1 LTHEPVN
8 RLSTRGR
15 SAASRDHAQERPN
28 NRSLAADGEVALVG
42 SGLAALTA
50 YATLRAG
57 GLPAEAI
64 AVFGPDEDP
73 AAAWRRRA
81 ESIRQQRMRSES
93 DGHLWP
99 ASFPGLAVR
108 EAVSRRSPVP
118 LLRTLTDSY
127 RPSIGMFLAHV
138 AEVRERTGWDE
149 SLRRVHVAEVR
160 PEADG
165 FAVDSHG
172 RFRHVLLALGHPG
185 LALPTELERDPRTV
199 HAYEPHDY
207 ARRVA
212 VLGAGMAAA
221 TEWLN
226 ALAAGADVVSVRR
239 RPPAR
244 RPLNL
249 PRPYFS
255 KRGLAGFRALPAERR
270 AEALA
275 EFSAPSYPPG
285 RAWDE
290 PVELAAREGRFRVEA
305 NLNGAEQVICATGFR
320 RGYGHHGLLARLVA
334 EQGAPAHGQWLVL
347 DGDFTVPGL
356 SDGRRTLAVSG
367 VASQWAYPAADTL
380 VGMKAA
386 GRAFLRRTQRCRT
399 R

>member
-1 LTHEPVN
+1 
-8 RLSTRGR
+8 
-15 SAASRDHAQERPN
+15 
-28 NRSLAADGEVALVG
+28 
-42 SGLAALTA
+42 
-50 YATLRAG
+50 
-57 GLPAEAI
+57 
-64 AVFGPDEDP
+64 
-73 AAAWRRRA
+73 
-81 ESIRQQRMRSES
+81 MRSES

-108 EAVSRRSPVP
+108 EALARRSPAP

-127 RPSIGMFLAHV
+127 RPSVDTFLAHV
-138 AEVRERTGWDE
+138 AEVRDRTGWDR
-149 SLRRVHVAEVR
+149 SLRRVHVEEVR

-165 FAVDSHG
+165 FALDGHG

-185 LALPTELERDPRTV
+185 LAVPPELERDPRTV

-212 VLGAGMAAA
+212 VVGAGMAAA

-226 ALAAGADVVSVRR
+226 ALAAGSEVVSVRR

-255 KRGLAGFRALPAERR
+255 KRGLAGFRALPPERR
-270 AEALA
+270 AALLA
-275 EFSAPSYPPG
+275 DFSAPSYPPG

-290 PVELAAREGRFRVEA
+290 PVERAAREGCFRVEPSVD
-305 NLNGAEQVICATGFR
+305 GAEQVICATGFR
-320 RGYGHHGLLARLVA
+320 RGYRWSPLLARLVD
-334 EQGAPAHGQWLVL
+334 EHGAQAHEGWLVL
-347 DGDFTVPGL
+347 GHDFTVSGL
-356 SDGRRTLAVSG
+356 SDRSRTLAVSG
-367 VASQWAYPAADTL
+367 VAAQWAYPAADTL

-386 GRAFLRRTQRCRT
+386 ARAFLRRTCPT